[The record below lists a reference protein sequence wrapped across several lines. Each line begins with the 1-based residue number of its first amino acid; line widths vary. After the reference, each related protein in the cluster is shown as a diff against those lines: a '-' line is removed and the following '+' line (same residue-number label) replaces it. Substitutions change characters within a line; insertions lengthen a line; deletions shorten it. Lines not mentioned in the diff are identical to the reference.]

1 MAEVTNDSDSSN
13 SIDVNV
19 NVRVPALEK
28 LLDYTASG
36 IGSVAGPM
44 LAPWR
49 ARQNAKALRMQGQSQ
64 ADVLLLEAKAM
75 SQARSLIRNPET
87 SMQGELDIQE
97 RVTQRLQ
104 FQEEKRQRNI
114 QDVVLQSAETL
125 QGKEVPDEEPDHDW
139 VSRFFGDVQD
149 VSSAEMKMLYSK
161 VLTGQIVRSGSFSLL
176 ALNILKNMDVFT
188 ANLFRTLCSACI
200 SLMPD
205 GKNFMDIRVPVLN
218 GHAGNNALR
227 PYVLSFSRLNVL
239 NEHGLIIS
247 DYNSQ
252 FDYQLCAGVSLPG
265 HEPRLHIQEPF
276 KFQGQFW
283 VLKPINGREIDTE
296 VKVHG
301 VQLTQAGSELSKVVD
316 IEPMEDFARDLKAAF
331 ARRNL
336 QMVQT
341 ESSQQQ
347 IHPSPNSDGQST

>member
-13 SIDVNV
+13 SMNV
-19 NVRVPALEK
+19 NVRIPALEK

-36 IGSVAGPM
+36 IGGVAGPM
-44 LAPWR
+44 LAPWK
-49 ARQNAKALRMQGQSQ
+49 ARQEAKVLKIQAQSR
-64 ADVLLLEAKAM
+64 AEVLPLEAEAM
-75 SQARSLIRNPET
+75 AKARSLIRTPAT
-87 SMQGELDIQE
+87 SIRGELNFQE

-114 QDVVLQSAETL
+114 QDVVLQSAEDL
-125 QGKEVPDEEPDHDW
+125 QGKEVPDEEPNHDW

-149 VSSAEMKMLYSK
+149 VSSAEMKTLYSK
-161 VLTGQIVRSGSFSLL
+161 VLTGQIERSGSFSLL
-176 ALNILKNMDVFT
+176 ALNILKNMDVAT
-188 ANLFRTLCSACI
+188 AKLFRTLCSACI

-218 GHAGNNALR
+218 GHAGNNALS
-227 PYVLSFSRLNVL
+227 PYGLSFSRLNVL

-252 FDYQLCAGVSLPG
+252 FDYQLCAGVSLPE
-265 HEPRLHIQEPF
+265 HESRLHIQEPF

-301 VQLTQAGSELSKVVD
+301 VQLTQAGRELSKVVD
-316 IEPMEDFARDLKAAF
+316 IEPMEGFARDLKAAF

-347 IHPSPNSDGQST
+347 THLLPNSDGQST